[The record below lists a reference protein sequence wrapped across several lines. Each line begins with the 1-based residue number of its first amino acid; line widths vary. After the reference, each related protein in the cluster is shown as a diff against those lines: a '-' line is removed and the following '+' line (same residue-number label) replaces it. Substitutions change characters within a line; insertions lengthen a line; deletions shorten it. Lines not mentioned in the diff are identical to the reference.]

1 MVVTTEK
8 REAVEAFAQQVEV
21 VEGRSL
27 WKDAR
32 RRFLRNKA
40 ALTSLIILTIIG
52 LAVIVGPHL
61 SQYTFDDPDWGAM
74 QAAPDMETGHW
85 FGTDSLGRDLFVRT
99 LLGGRISLMVGIMGA
114 VVAVIIGTL
123 YGAASGFIGGRVDS
137 LMSGYWRS
145 STPSPSCSSS
155 SCW

>member
-8 REAVEAFAQQVEV
+8 REAVEAFAQKVEV

-74 QAAPDMETGHW
+74 Q
-85 FGTDSLGRDLFVRT
+85 SL
-99 LLGGRISLMVGIMGA
+99 SLIH
-114 VVAVIIGTL
+114 I
-123 YGAASGFIGGRVDS
+123 
-137 LMSGYWRS
+137 
-145 STPSPSCSSS
+145 
-155 SCW
+155 

>member
-8 REAVEAFAQQVEV
+8 REAIAAFAQQVEV

-61 SQYTFDDPDWGAM
+61 SQYTFDDPDWGEVM
-74 QAAPDMETGHW
+74 D
-85 FGTDSLGRDLFVRT
+85 LGRASA
-99 LLGGRISLMVGIMGA
+99 LGIPASRVKIVSYGKDGQSGGSGEDA
-114 VVAVIIGTL
+114 DIG
-123 YGAASGFIGGRVDS
+123 S
-137 LMSGYWRS
+137 
-145 STPSPSCSSS
+145 
-155 SCW
+155 

>member
-8 REAVEAFAQQVEV
+8 REAVEAFAQKVEV

-74 QAAPDMETGHW
+74 QSAPDMETGHW
-85 FGTDSLGRDLFVRT
+85 FGTDSLGRDVLSRVIYGARV
-99 LLGGRISLMVGIMGA
+99 SLVVGIIPA
-114 VVAVIIGTL
+114 IIILAGQ
-123 YGAASGFIGGRVDS
+123 
-137 LMSGYWRS
+137 
-145 STPSPSCSSS
+145 
-155 SCW
+155 

>member
-40 ALTSLIILTIIG
+40 ALTSLTQTAG
-52 LAVIVGPHL
+52 LEL
-61 SQYTFDDPDWGAM
+61 
-74 QAAPDMETGHW
+74 APYG
-85 FGTDSLGRDLFVRT
+85 VRCNLVSPGST
-99 LLGGRISLMVGIMGA
+99 RTPM
-114 VVAVIIGTL
+114 L
-123 YGAASGFIGGRVDS
+123 YGMWQEGEAAQRAGAQAPQSARRAPQRD
-137 LMSGYWRS
+137 RR
-145 STPSPSCSSS
+145 PP
-155 SCW
+155 

>member
-74 QAAPDMETGHW
+74 QAPRTWRPATGSAPTAW
-85 FGTDSLGRDLFVRT
+85 
-99 LLGGRISLMVGIMGA
+99 GA
-114 VVAVIIGTL
+114 ICSCAPCS
-123 YGAASGFIGGRVDS
+123 ADASR
-137 LMSGYWRS
+137 
-145 STPSPSCSSS
+145 
-155 SCW
+155 